1 MKPGPPAPTSGAMQM
16 LYHSDS
22 FVVVQFDAPG
32 REPGTAAGGYEIVDK
47 TARREIYLQGAL
59 AERFERG
66 VQELVRQ
73 RPSMESLDEFIAGFA
88 GAAQQPLVLH

>member
-47 TARREIYLQGAL
+47 TA
-59 AERFERG
+59 
-66 VQELVRQ
+66 
-73 RPSMESLDEFIAGFA
+73 DFA
-88 GAAQQPLVLH
+88 GAFERAWAAPQAALIELRVDPDAITPRTTLTAIRAEAQKAGS

>member
-1 MKPGPPAPTSGAMQM
+1 M
-16 LYHSDS
+16 LYNSDS
-22 FVVVQFDAPG
+22 FVVVRFEAPG
-32 REPGTAAGGYEIVDK
+32 HAPGTAAGGFEIVDK
-47 TARREIYLQGAL
+47 FARREVYLQGAV

-73 RPSMESLDEFIAGFA
+73 GPSEESLDEFIAGFA